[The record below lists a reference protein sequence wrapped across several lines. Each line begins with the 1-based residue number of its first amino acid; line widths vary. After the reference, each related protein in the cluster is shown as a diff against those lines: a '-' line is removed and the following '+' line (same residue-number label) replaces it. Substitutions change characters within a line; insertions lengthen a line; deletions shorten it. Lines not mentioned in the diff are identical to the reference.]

1 MWKLDRTRFMSQYLV
16 SAIHGTREFF
26 VTSRVVIPLAVI
38 EKKRYQ
44 GREPWL
50 LSQEQKKK
58 NQYQMTG
65 LLSAKSR
72 ENDRQLI

>member
-1 MWKLDRTRFMSQYLV
+1 
-16 SAIHGTREFF
+16 
-26 VTSRVVIPLAVI
+26 
-38 EKKRYQ
+38 
-44 GREPWL
+44 